1 MAIHYYG
8 SWNDLS
14 TPKKY
19 IANVGSRYGKKVWVT
34 ELGTT
39 LASAG
44 TNNQV
49 RSFMN
54 SMTSWADT
62 QSYIERVAWTGSF
75 AVTSP
80 PDYFINN
87 QDAMFFSNGTLRKI
101 GREYKAATAASTSS
115 VTSMTSMTLPTATP
129 ASTSASLTST
139 SVSKSSS
146 TSPSSTPTT
155 GMCKRRL
162 RVNKGNVAR
171 LNS

>member
-62 QSYIERVAWTGSF
+62 QSYIERIAWTGSF

-101 GREYKAATAASTSS
+101 GREYKAATMTS
-115 VTSMTSMTLPTATP
+115 VTSMTTMTLPTATP
-129 ASTSASLTST
+129 ASSTTAPLMSTSA
-139 SVSKSSS
+139 SKSSS

-171 LNS
+171 MS